1 MHQCD
6 QVKLNKSFED
16 QLVIDWRMPMDLTRV
31 MLFENLQYL
40 IKDAEFEGLFKNVN
54 DEEIRT
60 QSQLIITIKQLY
72 AVKLPLYKS

>member
-1 MHQCD
+1 
-6 QVKLNKSFED
+6 
-16 QLVIDWRMPMDLTRV
+16 MPMDLTRV

-60 QSQLIITIKQLY
+60 QSQLIITIK
-72 AVKLPLYKS
+72 

>member
-1 MHQCD
+1 
-6 QVKLNKSFED
+6 
-16 QLVIDWRMPMDLTRV
+16 MPMDLTRV

-60 QSQLIITIKQLY
+60 QS
-72 AVKLPLYKS
+72 